1 MTYSRVWSISYIYGI
16 KKSCLSVQRTGYGK
30 KGLLHFIHLW
40 DKITFIW
47 ATFIG
52 KKRSCLSVQLTGDA
66 EQGLV
71 HFISYIYGIKM
82 FIWSTY
88 RWWKAGPGPFH
99 TFMGTKL
106 DIPSKSYLSL
116 QRTGDAKQNHKMSHK
131 NHVYLLNV
139 KVTQSKIIFICA
151 TYRWRIEGLGP
162 FHTFLG

>member
-1 MTYSRVWSISYIYGI
+1 MERRACSISYIYGI
-16 KKSCLSVQRTGYGK
+16 KSRLSEQ
-30 KGLLHFIHLW
+30 HLSE
-40 DKITFIW
+40 
-47 ATFIG
+47 

-106 DIPSKSYLSL
+106 DIPSISYLSL

-151 TYRWRIEGLGP
+151 TYRWRIIEGLGP
-162 FHTFLG
+162 FHTSLG